1 MRAPQHKLAF
11 CAFQMLFIALMSVLL
26 FFIDGLGIGT
36 RGPHNPF
43 DDLPDADPLAVFQD
57 EEPGI
62 PFGGLLARTDAC
74 LGVEGRPQSASGQ
87 TTILTGVNA
96 PAMVGYHKQGFPN
109 QALLDIIR
117 EHSLFVQLKRA
128 GVNPITFANTYTK
141 RFFESRP
148 RWISATTAAVE
159 AAGLRFNQVEDL
171 RAGKAVFHDFTNEL
185 LVERGEKVDLR
196 SPEEAGEVLA
206 GIVAANQFTL
216 YEYFITDK
224 IGHAQDRDAARRVLP
239 MLARFIRALLGKLDL
254 ESSTVILTSD
264 HGNIEDLSVRN
275 HTLNP
280 VPTIVWGRQR
290 EHIAPRIRSLTDI
303 TPAIVDV
310 LTKGTETNGELD
322 NIGRAFAQ
330 N

>member
-1 MRAPQHKLAF
+1 
-11 CAFQMLFIALMSVLL
+11 MLFIAPVSVLL

-36 RGPHNPF
+36 RGPHNPL
-43 DDLPDADPLAVFQD
+43 DDLPDADPLAIFQD
-57 EEPGI
+57 EEPSI
-62 PFGGLLARTDAC
+62 SFGGVLAPTDAC

-96 PAMVGYHKQGFPN
+96 PATVGYHKQGFPN

-128 GVNPITFANTYTK
+128 GVSPITFANTYTK

-171 RAGKAVFHDFTNEL
+171 RAGAAVYHDFTNEL
-185 LVERGEKVDLR
+185 LIKRVIEQAVEPGEKVDLR
-196 SPEEAGEVLA
+196 SPEEAGDVLA
-206 GIVAANQFTL
+206 GIVSANQFTL

-239 MLARFIRALLGKLDL
+239 MLARFIRSLLGKLDL
-254 ESSTVILTSD
+254 ERSTVILTSD

-290 EHIAPRIRSLTDI
+290 EQIAPRIRNLTDI

-310 LTKGTETNGELD
+310 LTKGAETHGELA
-322 NIGRAFAQ
+322 NIGRACAQ
-330 N
+330 S